1 MQITR
6 KVLGHSCTRWKV
18 VALIKVKTSPLRGY
32 PPLVVQKKKKK
43 ETNIVIKRIFSITG
57 TGNKIKIEGN

>member
-18 VALIKVKTSPLRGY
+18 VALIKVKTSPLREY
-32 PPLVVQKKKKK
+32 PPLVVQKKNNKY
-43 ETNIVIKRIFSITG
+43 RYQAFSITG
-57 TGNKIKIEGN
+57 TGNEIKIEGN

>member
-18 VALIKVKTSPLRGY
+18 VAKIKEKTSPLRGY
-32 PPLVVQKKKKK
+32 PPLVVQKKKEKK
-43 ETNIVIKRIFSITG
+43 QISLSSAFFPLLVLETK
-57 TGNKIKIEGN
+57 

>member
-32 PPLVVQKKKKK
+32 PPLVQKKKK
-43 ETNIVIKRIFSITG
+43 ETNIVIKRIFSITD
-57 TGNKIKIEGN
+57 TGNEIKIEGN

>member
-18 VALIKVKTSPLRGY
+18 VALIKVKTSPLREY
-32 PPLVVQKKKKK
+32 PPLVVQKKI
-43 ETNIVIKRIFSITG
+43 TNIVIKHFPLLVLG
-57 TGNKIKIEGN
+57 MK